1 MDGMMIVLRSAE
13 TLPLLSAAEI
23 ANHGVE
29 VGDPSARM
37 PKRVLAEIAPEVEID
52 PLEVVRRVVRNE
64 HHRHPRSQPFPELP
78 ERVLGAVGAVERLD
92 PTFLKGVD
100 VNGAKLRH
108 VAD

>member
-52 PLEVVRRVVRNE
+52 P
-64 HHRHPRSQPFPELP
+64 
-78 ERVLGAVGAVERLD
+78 VGL
-92 PTFLKGVD
+92 FS
-100 VNGAKLRH
+100 
-108 VAD
+108 